1 MSLFRLDASIRVEGS
16 HSREIADIVEQEW
29 RTTHPQ
35 SPVITRHI
43 GIDPI
48 PATAWSTAVNATY
61 VPEGDRSPEQREAVN
76 LAAAA
81 ADQLIDADALLF
93 AVPLYNFG
101 VSQHFKAWVDLVIC
115 DPRMTAGVEPATA
128 GKQAVLVTVRG
139 GSYAQGTPREGWDHA
154 TAWMR
159 RVLADVW
166 KLELKVVELEF
177 TLADVNPALKPFKEL
192 AKQIRAAAKQTAHE
206 HGRGLAGTL
215 RV

>member
-29 RTTHPQ
+29 RSAHPHAQ
-35 SPVITRHI
+35 VVTRHI

-61 VPEGDRSPEQREAVN
+61 VPEGDRSPEQHEAVN

-81 ADQLIDADALLF
+81 ADQLIGADALLF

-101 VSQHFKAWVDLVIC
+101 VSQHFKAWVDLVVC

-128 GKQAVLVTVRG
+128 GKPAVLVTVRG
-139 GSYAQGTPREGWDHA
+139 GSYAPGTPREGWDHA
-154 TAWMR
+154 TPWMR
-159 RVLADVW
+159 RILADVW
-166 KLELKVVELEF
+166 KLDLKVVEAEF
-177 TLADVNPALKPFKEL
+177 TLAGVNPALEPFKEL
-192 AKQIRAAAKQTAHE
+192 AKQIRAAAERTAHE
-206 HGRGLAGTL
+206 HGRSLAGAM